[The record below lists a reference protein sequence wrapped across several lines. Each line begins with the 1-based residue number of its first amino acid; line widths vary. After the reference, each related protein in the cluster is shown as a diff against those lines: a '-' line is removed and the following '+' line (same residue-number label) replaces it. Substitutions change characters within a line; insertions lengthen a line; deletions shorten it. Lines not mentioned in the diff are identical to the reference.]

1 MGPLCRGT
9 APATVARRAEQSMPR
24 SCHQA
29 CPCDGYAYCPTSP
42 LNASPCADGDG
53 PGAGW
58 PSGHRRAR
66 GILRAGG
73 ASKQALAL
81 RVPPRL
87 CDAAKLSR
95 LCDAQSLQSCVI
107 DAPFIAGV
115 LGSLPSESVIFAR
128 LSCDVMSTGSRRIVL
143 GTTGARGKAAGRP
156 PTSMHG
162 AIAARRASS
171 MRSVGHA
178 GGVRPASSGR
188 SG

>member
-1 MGPLCRGT
+1 MGLGQAGHPGIAGHGASF
-9 APATVARRAEQSMPR
+9 APAA
-24 SCHQA
+24 HQNKPLL
-29 CPCDGYAYCPTSP
+29 CGY
-42 LNASPCADGDG
+42 
-53 PGAGW
+53 
-58 PSGHRRAR
+58 H
-66 GILRAGG
+66 
-73 ASKQALAL
+73 
-81 RVPPRL
+81 RL
-87 CDAAKLSR
+87 CDAAKRSR

-156 PTSMHG
+156 PMSMHG